1 MVKGAGL
8 EGKVASA
15 RLWGGML
22 LVITC
27 YLWAGGGPAQ
37 AATLLD
43 RVRDQ
48 EIKQVL
54 RIQKG
59 SSKVIRTPFP
69 VTRISVGNPE
79 IADIVV
85 ISEREVYVNA
95 LSPGV
100 TNITIWGHKRI
111 TSTSVHV
118 ELDVSMLKEMLHKIL
133 PKEKIGVEATGISVV
148 LSGEVSSAAAQQT
161 AISVAEAF
169 LGIKTGGGGA
179 VEDPKASRISMTSTQ
194 GTGGQGGE
202 SSQSKGT
209 QEKGRVINLMH
220 VGGVQQ
226 VMLEVRVAEIQR
238 EVARRMGV
246 NLTGIGPRGN
256 FGISQ
261 IGALTSVSDFQRL
274 IGVIPTT
281 IPPVG
286 TLTTGWTQGI
296 SSAITA
302 LGGFTGG
309 GVMWTMFFDILK
321 TQGLGRILAEPNLV
335 ATSGQKASFLAG
347 GEFPIP
353 VPQDFGNVTIEFK
366 KFGVALE
373 FLPTVLDG
381 GKLAIK
387 VTPEVSELDFTT
399 APVVLSGLVV
409 PGLRM
414 RTVTTH
420 VELKDGQT
428 FALAGLLS
436 DNHRNTINKF
446 PVLGD
451 IPVLGALF
459 RSTQYQKNETELVVL
474 ATPRLVKPMTT
485 TAIRLP
491 TDKYVDPTDV
501 EAYLLG
507 ALEGRGK
514 KNTSTP
520 PPATKLPDG
529 FGQKSLQLTGEE
541 R

>member
-1 MVKGAGL
+1 MIKGASL
-8 EGKVASA
+8 EWKAVTT
-15 RLWGGML
+15 RLLGGVL
-22 LVITC
+22 LGITF
-27 YLWAGGGPAQ
+27 YFWAGGGPAQ
-37 AATLLD
+37 AANLLE
-43 RVRDQ
+43 RVRNQ

-54 RIQKG
+54 HLRMG
-59 SSKVIRTPFP
+59 SSKVVKTPFP

-85 ISEREVYVNA
+85 ISERELYVNA
-95 LSPGV
+95 MSPGV
-100 TNITIWGHKRI
+100 PNITIWGHKRI

-118 ELDVSMLKEMLHKIL
+118 ELDVSLLKEMFHRIL

-148 LSGEVSSAAAQQT
+148 LSGEVSSAAVQQT
-161 AISVAEAF
+161 AISLAEAF
-169 LGIKTGGGGA
+169 LGIKSGGGGA
-179 VEDPKASRISMTSTQ
+179 VEDPKASTNIQSVTS
-194 GTGGQGGE
+194 GTGGGAAPSASGG
-202 SSQSKGT
+202 KGK

-238 EVARRMGV
+238 DVARRMGV
-246 NLTGIGPRGN
+246 NISGITPTGN

-261 IGALTSVSDFQRL
+261 IGALTSVGDLQRL

-296 SSAITA
+296 GTAVTAI
-302 LGGFTGG
+302 GGFTGG
-309 GVMWTMFFDILK
+309 GVLWSMFFDILK

-335 ATSGQKASFLAG
+335 TTSGQKASFLAG
-347 GEFPIP
+347 GEFPVP
-353 VPQDFGNVTIEFK
+353 VPQDFGNVTIIFK

-373 FLPTVLDG
+373 FIPTVLDG

-399 APVVLSGLVV
+399 APVVLAGLVV

-436 DNHRNTINKF
+436 DSHRNTINKF

-451 IPVLGALF
+451 IPILGSLF

-491 TDKYVDPTDV
+491 TDKYVEPTDY

-514 KNTSTP
+514 KKAATP
-520 PPATKLPDG
+520 PPAVNLPAG
-529 FGQKSLQLTGEE
+529 FGQKSMQ
-541 R
+541 